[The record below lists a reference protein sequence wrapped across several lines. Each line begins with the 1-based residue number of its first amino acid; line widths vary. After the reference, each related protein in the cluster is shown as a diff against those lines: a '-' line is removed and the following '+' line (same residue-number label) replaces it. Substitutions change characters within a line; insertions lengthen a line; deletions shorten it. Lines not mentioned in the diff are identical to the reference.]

1 MEKVKSIICVL
12 GLVLALWA
20 LASCKS
26 IRLTDLETAPAVP
39 PGACVVVGFLG
50 GVDAWND
57 ASKGA
62 RGLALALRDRDGGVY
77 AETFENRRI
86 PLALAFVD
94 RALDANH
101 DGEIDADEAGRVR
114 LVVYGQSLGG
124 WAAVEF
130 ARMLAARVIPIEFL
144 LQIDSVGFH
153 DDEVPANVRRAA
165 NFYQDDGWVIAG
177 ENPIRAS
184 DPSQTEVIGNWE
196 FDYDRPP
203 GSAIDIGDLPW
214 WKKAFR
220 VAHARMDR
228 DPRVWATASGLIRHA
243 CEQSAGGQTNS

>member
-1 MEKVKSIICVL
+1 ML
-12 GLVLALWA
+12 TMLAT
-20 LASCKS
+20 CKS
-26 IRLTDLETAPAVP
+26 VQLPDLETVHVAP

-50 GVDAWND
+50 GMDAWND
-57 ASKGA
+57 ASKGV
-62 RGLALALRDRDGGVY
+62 RGLALELRDADRGVY

-86 PLALAFVD
+86 PLALAFVE
-94 RALDANH
+94 RVLDANQ
-101 DGEIDADEAGRVR
+101 DGQVDGDETRRVR

-130 ARMLAARVIPIEFL
+130 ARMLATRPVPIDFL
-144 LQIDSVGFH
+144 LQIDSVGFD

-165 NFYQDDGWVIAG
+165 NFYQDDGWIIAG
-177 ENPIRAS
+177 ENPIRAT
-184 DPSQTEVIGNWE
+184 DPSQTRVIGNWR
-196 FDYDRPP
+196 FAYDRPP

-228 DPRVWATASGLIRHA
+228 DPRVWAAAGTLIEDACRLSASGRVK
-243 CEQSAGGQTNS
+243 S

>member
-1 MEKVKSIICVL
+1 MFVFSLV
-12 GLVLALWA
+12 LVLAT
-20 LASCKS
+20 LATCKS
-26 IRLTDLETAPAVP
+26 VQLPDLETVRAAP

-50 GVDAWND
+50 GMDAWDD
-57 ASKGA
+57 ASKGV
-62 RGLALALRDRDGGVY
+62 RELALELRDADQAVY

-86 PLALAFVD
+86 PLALAFVE
-94 RALDANH
+94 RVLDAND
-101 DGEIDADEAGRVR
+101 DGTIDADETRRVR

-130 ARMLAARVIPIEFL
+130 ARMLATRMVLVEFL
-144 LQIDSVGFH
+144 LQIDSVGFG

-165 NFYQDDGWVIAG
+165 NFYQDDGWIITG
-177 ENPIRAS
+177 ENPIRAT
-184 DPSQTEVIGNWE
+184 DPSRTHVIGNWR
-196 FDYDRPP
+196 FAYDQPP

-228 DPRVWATASGLIRHA
+228 DPRVWTAASDLIQQA
-243 CEQSAGGQTNS
+243 CGRVSLQASR

>member
-1 MEKVKSIICVL
+1 MPSPSCAL
-12 GLVLALWA
+12 GLVLALSA

-26 IRLTDLETAPAVP
+26 VRLSDLETVSAVP

-50 GVDAWND
+50 GMDAWND
-57 ASKGA
+57 ASKGV
-62 RGLALALRDRDGGVY
+62 RGLTLALRDRDGGVY

-86 PLALAFVD
+86 PLALAFVE

-130 ARMLAARVIPIEFL
+130 ARILAARVIPIEFL
-144 LQIDSVGFH
+144 LQIDSVGLY
-153 DDEVPANVRRAA
+153 DDEVPTNVRQAA
-165 NFYQDDGWVIAG
+165 NFYQDDGWIIAG

-184 DPSQTEVIGNWE
+184 DPSQTQVIGNWE

-228 DPRVWATASGLIRHA
+228 DPRVWATASGLIQHA
-243 CEQSAGGQTNS
+243 CEHSASGQTNS

>member
-1 MEKVKSIICVL
+1 M
-12 GLVLALWA
+12 
-20 LASCKS
+20 
-26 IRLTDLETAPAVP
+26 
-39 PGACVVVGFLG
+39 
-50 GVDAWND
+50 DAWND

-62 RGLALALRDRDGGVY
+62 RGLALALRDRDEGVY

-101 DGEIDADEAGRVR
+101 DGEIDADEVGRVR

-130 ARMLAARVIPIEFL
+130 ARMLAARLIPIEFL
-144 LQIDSVGFH
+144 LQIDSVGFY

-177 ENPIRAS
+177 ENPIRAL
-184 DPSQTEVIGNWE
+184 DPSQTQVIGNWK

-203 GSAIDIGDLPW
+203 GSAIDVGDLPW

-243 CEQSAGGQTNS
+243 CELGAGGRTNS

>member
-1 MEKVKSIICVL
+1 M
-12 GLVLALWA
+12 LATCRSVQLP
-20 LASCKS
+20 
-26 IRLTDLETAPAVP
+26 DLETVHVAP

-50 GVDAWND
+50 GMDAWND
-57 ASKGA
+57 ASKGV
-62 RGLALALRDRDGGVY
+62 RELALELRDTDRGVY

-86 PLALAFVD
+86 PLAVAFVE
-94 RALDANH
+94 RMLDANEN
-101 DGEIDADEAGRVR
+101 GTVDANERRRVR

-130 ARMLAARVIPIEFL
+130 ARMLAAQAVPVEFL
-144 LQIDSVGFH
+144 LQIDSVGFG

-165 NFYQDDGWVIAG
+165 NFYQDDGWIVAG
-177 ENPIRAS
+177 ENPIRAT
-184 DPSQTEVIGNWE
+184 DPSRTRVIGNWK
-196 FDYDRPP
+196 FAYDQPP

-228 DPRVWATASGLIRHA
+228 DPRVWTAAGALIDHACRPGASGRV
-243 CEQSAGGQTNS
+243 NS